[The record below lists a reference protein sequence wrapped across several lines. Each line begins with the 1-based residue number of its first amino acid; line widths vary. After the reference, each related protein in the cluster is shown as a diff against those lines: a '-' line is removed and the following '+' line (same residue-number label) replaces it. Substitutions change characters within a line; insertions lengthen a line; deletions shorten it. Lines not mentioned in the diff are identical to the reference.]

1 MKKKL
6 ILFMIGLGWML
17 PVMMTAQPQKGND
30 YPVQT
35 NAHVAV
41 ILIDFPDTKKE
52 IRDLYP
58 TSAEITKELFDSN
71 RFIQRYLK
79 TMSYGKFNFTG
90 EVFGPFTHQDG
101 INALNGYQMDAYK
114 TINTIT
120 IPGFQFSNYTHFA
133 FIAYNDWNPGGGC
146 SFGRNSGLTVKINGQ
161 SVNLPSFFRMVLAVG
176 PYQRNP
182 ANGFSNHYT
191 DLLMSQIF
199 VPLSVKPDGEYFYS
213 NYTGMTTFQRVFLHE
228 LFHTQ
233 GIWVHAN
240 SSTNGDHFYWEPEVS
255 GNKDFLNHEYG
266 NKMDMMGDA
275 HWGFSLNSCF
285 RDLLGWTDNQNR
297 IKLTEYGIQRV
308 RIYPVNRSSGF
319 RLVEIRIPYAWSV
332 RNSLDSEF
340 PASGRK
346 NKGYFL
352 EVREPDKWDST
363 LIHPSIQPIT
373 SGVVILQTD
382 GYSSALLDASP
393 SPNLSY
399 SWGSVPDL
407 RDIALKP
414 GMRYRDNQI
423 SLSRVV
429 KNSDGSFSL
438 DIEIIDPSKV
448 PGKTILASSGYVS
461 AGSVAFRWNQIPG
474 AEKYFLE
481 LCKDQSFVNI
491 VRRDSTRLDTALT
504 ITGLEVNTKYYWRVR
519 AKNSAGY
526 GGWSDAGNFTVT
538 AVGIIVQNDR
548 LEGEDLLLNYPNPFG
563 STTTIRFHVTVKEFV
578 SIKIVDMVGREIA
591 VLVSEVRSPGRYE
604 VKFEA
609 GNLPPGLLLCEFTSG
624 PSACIRKMLLLK

>member
-1 MKKKL
+1 M
-6 ILFMIGLGWML
+6 
-17 PVMMTAQPQKGND
+17 
-30 YPVQT
+30 

-58 TSAEITKELFDSN
+58 TAAEITKELFDSN
-71 RFIQRYLK
+71 RLIQRYLK

-101 INALNGYQMDAYK
+101 INASNGYQMEAYK
-114 TINTIT
+114 TITTIS
-120 IPGFQFSNYTHFA
+120 IPDFQVSKYTHFA
-133 FIAYNDWNPGGGC
+133 FIAFNDWNPGGGC

-161 SVNLPSFFRMVLAVG
+161 PVNLPSFFRMVIAVG

-191 DLLMSQIF
+191 DLIMSQIF
-199 VPLSVKPDGEYFYS
+199 VPLSVKPDGEYFFS

-240 SSTNGDHFYWEPEVS
+240 SSTNGEHFYWEPEVS

-266 NKMDMMGDA
+266 NKIDMMGDA
-275 HWGFSLNSCF
+275 HWGISLNSCF
-285 RDLLGWTDNQNR
+285 RDLLGWTDSQNR
-297 IKLTEYGIQRV
+297 IKLTEYGTQRV
-308 RIYPVNRSSGF
+308 RLFPVNRTIGL
-319 RLVEIRIPYAWSV
+319 RCAEIRIPYNYAV
-332 RNSLDSEF
+332 RNALDSEF
-340 PASGRK
+340 PAEGRK
-346 NKGYFL
+346 NSGYFL
-352 EVREPDKWDST
+352 EIREPDKWDST
-363 LIHPSIQPIT
+363 LTHPAIQSLT
-373 SGVVILQTD
+373 SGILILRTD
-382 GYSSALLDASP
+382 GYCSELLDASP
-393 SPNLSY
+393 SANLSY

-407 RDIALKP
+407 RDIALKQ

-438 DIEIIDPSKV
+438 DVEIIDPSKV
-448 PGKTILASSGYVS
+448 PDKTILASSDNIS
-461 AGSVAFRWNQIPG
+461 TGSVAFRWNQTPG

-481 LCKDQSFVNI
+481 LCKDQLFVNI
-491 VRRDSTRLDTALT
+491 VKRDSTRLDTALT
-504 ITGLEVNTKYYWRVR
+504 ISGLEVNTKYFWRVR

-526 GGWSDAGNFTVT
+526 GLWSDAGNLTVT
-538 AVGIIVQNDR
+538 AVGIIVQKDR

-563 STTTIRFHVTVKEFV
+563 STTTIRFHVPVKEFV
-578 SIKIVDMVGREIA
+578 SLKIVDVVGREIA

-609 GNLPPGLLLCEFTSG
+609 ANLPPGLLFCVFTSASG
-624 PSACIRKMLLLK
+624 ISKRKMLLVK